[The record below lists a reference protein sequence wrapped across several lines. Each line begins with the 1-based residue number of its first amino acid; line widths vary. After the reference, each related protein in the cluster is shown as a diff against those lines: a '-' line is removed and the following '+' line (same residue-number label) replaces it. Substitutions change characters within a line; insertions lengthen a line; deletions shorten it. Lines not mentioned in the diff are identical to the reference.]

1 MEVFR
6 WVTSKKIPYQPDA
19 IEYLLRSSSSPQVMY
34 IVGELG
40 IRLTVDQF
48 NLIAGNSYLRGMS
61 PFSLS
66 AFILWYRLNLGIRV

>member
-48 NLIAGNSYLRGMS
+48 NLIAGNSYLRGMP

-66 AFILWYRLNLGIRV
+66 AFILLYRLNLGIRV